1 MSDIQ
6 FYTNPQSRGGIVHW
20 MLEELGEPYDT
31 HWINYGEQMKGPEYL
46 AVNPMG
52 KVPALVH
59 RGNTITECPAIISYL
74 AASYPEKSLIP
85 GSGIEQLA
93 NYYRWLH
100 FASGPLELLMTVK
113 GFEWQVPPERQA
125 TIGYG
130 KEEDVHSALELALS
144 NSTYICGDEFM
155 AADVY
160 VGSALHWAMM
170 FGAVEKRQRFEDYV
184 GNLMQRPAAVR
195 SQQLIEAR
203 QKVMEASA

>member
-59 RGNTITECPAIISYL
+59 RGNT
-74 AASYPEKSLIP
+74 
-85 GSGIEQLA
+85 
-93 NYYRWLH
+93 
-100 FASGPLELLMTVK
+100 M
-113 GFEWQVPPERQA
+113 
-125 TIGYG
+125 
-130 KEEDVHSALELALS
+130 S